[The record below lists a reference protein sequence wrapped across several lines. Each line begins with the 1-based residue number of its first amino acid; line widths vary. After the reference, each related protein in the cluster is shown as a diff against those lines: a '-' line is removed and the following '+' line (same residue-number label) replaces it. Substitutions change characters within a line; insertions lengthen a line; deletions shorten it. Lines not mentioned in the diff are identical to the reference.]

1 MQISNLF
8 YSIGDLFGGTGKQAK
23 KVYFNGRVDMNINI
37 GQVYINALVPYKIYN
52 SIPQFKIPVN
62 KLASMF
68 SNGVFK
74 YQKIGSDKLDNLPPE
89 IAKLLENPNLLQGQ
103 NPFLN
108 QYYRQLKVYG
118 NQFIYK
124 SQPSVLS
131 KVPTSLKNI
140 SPSLLKPVLTGKYFD
155 QVSLDGVIS
164 HYEYTENGTV
174 KKFEV
179 KDILWSKIDDLD
191 NPLIGVSPLMGLE
204 FPTSNT
210 ELAYQYL
217 NCISGERGALGIVS
231 TAPNRDSMGALPAT
245 AAQKLEAEKQYRD
258 SYGVDSDNKMKT
270 IFTSA
275 QMTYTPMSYPTQQLQ
290 LPEQIDANALT
301 ILDALGVNRN
311 LFNNSTYENLRHGLV
326 STHNDTIVPDADG
339 FTQALSKFIGV
350 PEGYRLVLDYSHLP
364 YLQSDKKQE
373 ASTFSTVSA
382 ALNQLVAADI
392 ITPQQ
397 ANQILFNQFGITV

>member
-1 MQISNLF
+1 MALGDFF
-8 YSIGDLFGGTGKQAK
+8 YSLGDWANGVSKHSK
-23 KVYFNGRVDMNINI
+23 KAYFNQRIDMNINK

-74 YQKIGSDKLDNLPPE
+74 YQKIGTPELKELPPE

-124 SQPSVLS
+124 SAPSPLQ
-131 KVPTSLKNI
+131 KLPTSLKNI
-140 SPSLLKPVLTGKYFD
+140 SPSMIKPILTGKYFD
-155 QVSLDGVIS
+155 QVSMEGVIS
-164 HYEYTENGTV
+164 KYEYTENGQV
-174 KKFEV
+174 KPFGV
-179 KDILWSKIDDLD
+179 NDILWSKIDDLD

-245 AAQKLEAEKQYRD
+245 KTQKEEAEKQYRD
-258 SYGVDSDNKMKT
+258 SYGVEDGKMKT

-339 FTQALSKFIGV
+339 FTQSLSKFIGV

-364 YLQSDKKQE
+364 YLQADTKE
-373 ASTFSTVSA
+373 TATTFSAVSA
-382 ALNQLVAADI
+382 ALNQLVAAQI
-392 ITPQQ
+392 IDAKQ
-397 ANQILFNQFGITV
+397 ANGILFNQFGIKV

>member
-8 YSIGDLFGGTGKQAK
+8 YSIGDLFNGTSKQAK
-23 KVYFNGRVDMNINI
+23 KAYFNGRVDMNINK

-52 SIPQFKIPVN
+52 SIPQFKIPVD

-74 YQKIGSDKLDNLPPE
+74 YQKIGSDEFLPMPPE
-89 IAKLLENPNLLQGQ
+89 MAKLLEKPNILQGQ

-124 SQPSVLS
+124 STPSPLS

-140 SPSLLKPVLTGKYFD
+140 SPALLKPVLTGKYFD
-155 QVSLDGVIS
+155 QVSIEGVIS
-164 HYEYTENGTV
+164 KYEYTENGTV
-174 KKFEV
+174 KPFEV
-179 KDILWSKIDDLD
+179 NSVLWSKVDDLD
-191 NPLIGVSPLMGLE
+191 NPLIGISPLVGLE

-210 ELAYQYL
+210 ELAYKYL
-217 NCISGERGALGIVS
+217 NCISGERGALGILS
-231 TAPNRDSMGALPAT
+231 RTPLKDSMGALPAT
-245 AAQKLEAEKQYRD
+245 PEEIKEKEELYRRNH
-258 SYGVDSDNKMKT
+258 GVDDNQMKT
-270 IFTSA
+270 IITNSPL
-275 QMTYTPMSYPTQQLQ
+275 TYTPMSYPTRDLL
-290 LPEQIDANALT
+290 LPEQIDANGMT

-311 LFNNSTYENLRHGLV
+311 LFSGSTYENLKHGLI

-339 FTQALSKFIGV
+339 FAQNLSKFIGV

-364 YLQSDKKQE
+364 YLQADKTQE
-373 ASTFSTVSA
+373 ATTLNSVSA
-382 ALNQLVAADI
+382 ALNSLVTSQI

-397 ANQILFNQFGITV
+397 ANAILINQFGVSLK

>member
-1 MQISNLF
+1 MAIGDFF
-8 YSIGDLFGGTGKQAK
+8 YSLGDWANGVSKNAK
-23 KVYFNGRVDMNINI
+23 KQYFNQRVDMNINK

-52 SIPQFKIPVN
+52 SIPQFKIPVD

-74 YQKIGSDKLDNLPPE
+74 YQKIGSEEFLPMPPE
-89 IAKLLENPNLLQGQ
+89 IAKLLENPNILQGQ
-103 NPFLN
+103 NPFLK

-124 SQPSVLS
+124 STPSPLL
-131 KVPTSLKNI
+131 KTPTSLKNI

-179 KDILWSKIDDLD
+179 KDIIWSKIDDLD

-210 ELAYQYL
+210 ELAYKYL
-217 NCISGERGALGIVS
+217 NCISGERGAIGILS
-231 TAPNRDSMGALPAT
+231 RTALKDSMGALPLT
-245 AAQKLEAEKQYRD
+245 TKEEKELEELERTN
-258 SYGVDSDNKMKT
+258 YGVDDG
-270 IFTSA
+270 
-275 QMTYTPMSYPTQQLQ
+275 QMRTKIVRTPMSYTPMSYPTRDLM
-290 LPEQIDANALT
+290 LPEQIDANGNV

-339 FTQALSKFIGV
+339 FTQTIGKEIGV
-350 PEGYRLVLDYSHLP
+350 QPGYRLLLDYSHLP
-364 YLQSDKKQE
+364 YLQADKSQE
-373 ASTFSTVSA
+373 ADTFTKVSN
-382 ALNQLVAADI
+382 ALNSLVTANI
-392 ITPQQ
+392 IDAKQ
-397 ANQILFNQFGITV
+397 ANTILSNQFGISLK